1 MEFDQYWRN
10 SWHVMRRKQ
19 RLINDNDMRR
29 TLYAYDKARKI
40 FILQWQGFPPEQVNG
55 MAEELVI
62 GEPSDQLIYGVIRRH
77 FRDGEEKEEQ
87 RRIIIGI

>member
-1 MEFDQYWRN
+1 M
-10 SWHVMRRKQ
+10 MRREQ

-29 TLYAYDKARKI
+29 TLYAYDKAREI

-62 GEPSDQLIYGVIRRH
+62 GGPSDQLIYGVIRRH

-87 RRIIIGI
+87 RRTVIGI

>member
-1 MEFDQYWRN
+1 MEFDQYGRN

-29 TLYAYDKARKI
+29 TLYAYDKAREI
-40 FILQWQGFPPEQVNG
+40 SILQWQGFPPEQVNG
-55 MAEELVI
+55 MAEELVF
-62 GEPSDQLIYGVIRRH
+62 GELSDQLTYGVIRRH
-77 FRDGEEKEEQ
+77 FRDGEEEEEQ